1 MKLVKR
7 LVFWTMFLVFWFGG
21 TGKVWGNEQVFCDS
35 FPANSVNPKVNTALG
50 CIPVKAEDFMVW
62 LLPYVFGI
70 SGGVAFLLMIFGF
83 IKMST
88 AKGDPKE
95 VQGARE
101 TISSA
106 LMGLLVSVFSLFI
119 LRLVA
124 VDILHIPGIN

>member
-7 LVFWTMFLVFWFGG
+7 LVFWAMFLVFWLAG
-21 TGKVWGNEQVFCDS
+21 TGQIEAQEFC
-35 FPANSVNPKVNTALG
+35 PGYLANSGDPRVNTALG

-70 SGGVAFLLMIFGF
+70 AGGIAFLLMIFGF

-106 LMGLLVSVFSLFI
+106 LMGLLVSIFALFI